1 MTFTDLPLFNTPVA
15 PHNGTET
22 SRDAAESIKPHV
34 NTLAA
39 KVLHCIAGM
48 PGGLT
53 CEQVEQ
59 ITGLKH
65 QTASARIR
73 DLATCEPPLIVIGVD
88 QDGNVIRRPT
98 SSGRT
103 ARVYLATEWAQ

>member
-1 MTFTDLPLFNTPVA
+1 MQFDLFNTPTA
-15 PHNGTET
+15 PHCGTET

-34 NTLAA
+34 NAMAA

-73 DLATCEPPLIVIGVD
+73 DLATCEPPLIVVGVD
-88 QDGNVIRRPT
+88 QEGNVIRRPT

-103 ARVYLATEWAQ
+103 ARVYFSAEAAQ

>member
-1 MTFTDLPLFNTPVA
+1 MTYTDLPLFNTPTA

-22 SRDAAESIKPHV
+22 SIEAAESIKPNV
-34 NTLAA
+34 NAMA
-39 KVLHCIAGM
+39 RQVLDCIRSM

-59 ITGLKH
+59 ILGMKH

-73 DLATCEPPLIVIGVD
+73 DLASCQPPFIVVGVD
-88 QDGNVIRRPT
+88 QNHKVIRRPT

-103 ARVYLATEWAQ
+103 ARVYFAAKP

>member
-1 MTFTDLPLFNTPVA
+1 MTSLQELPLFNYATA

-22 SRDAAESIKPHV
+22 SREAAEKILPKV
-34 NTLAA
+34 NSMCRQ
-39 KVLHCIAGM
+39 VYDCIAAM

-59 ITGLKH
+59 ILGMKH

-73 DLATCEPPLIVIGVD
+73 DLASCQPPLIVAGMD
-88 QDGNVIRRPT
+88 ENHKMIRRPT
-98 SSGRT
+98 SSGST
-103 ARVYLATEWAQ
+103 ARVYFRAEAA

>member
-1 MTFTDLPLFNTPVA
+1 MTLTDLPLFNTPVA

-34 NTLAA
+34 NAMAA
-39 KVLHCIAGM
+39 KVLKCISQM
-48 PGGLT
+48 PQGLT

-59 ITGLKH
+59 ILGMKH

-88 QDGNVIRRPT
+88 EDHKIIRRKT
-98 SSGRT
+98 SGGRT
-103 ARVYLATEWAQ
+103 ARVYFSAEAAQ